1 MKLRIFPILLSVVV
15 SASVLFGGWFLYRHY
30 ALQNPIAQVL
40 SQYEGVN
47 DSQIDIKRNTVTLKL
62 DLQPETD
69 LRDLVSQIQKEGKS
83 VIDQRE
89 LMIEVAD
96 HSSDVLNEWWD
107 SAMLSVAQAMDNRQ
121 YTDIQT
127 ALNQLA
133 DQRPNLKA
141 VAQID
146 DQNVYVSLSDG
157 TSGKFIILP
166 RHPGTMEVWNHA

>member
-1 MKLRIFPILLSVVV
+1 MLSVVV

>member
-1 MKLRIFPILLSVVV
+1 MLSVVV

-40 SQYEGVN
+40 SQYEGVI

-121 YTDIQT
+121 YTEIQT

>member
-96 HSSDVLNEWWD
+96 HSSEVLNEWWD